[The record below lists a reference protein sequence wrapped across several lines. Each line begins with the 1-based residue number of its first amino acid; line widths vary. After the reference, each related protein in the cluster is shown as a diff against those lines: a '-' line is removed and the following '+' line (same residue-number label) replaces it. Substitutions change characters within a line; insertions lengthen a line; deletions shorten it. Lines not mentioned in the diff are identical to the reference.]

1 MNIEKLSLPE
11 LKALAAKVDAQIPV
25 ARARELDAARKE
37 IAALAEARGFT
48 LRDIR
53 EMQERL
59 APRRQRKASTQL
71 RDMKNGLVW
80 AGRGRMPKGFDR
92 SRAEAVA

>member
-37 IAALAEARGFT
+37 LTALAQARGFT
-48 LRDIR
+48 LRDLR
-53 EMQERL
+53 EMHE
-59 APRRQRKASTQL
+59 PRTQKRQRKASVQL
-71 RDMKNGLVW
+71 RDPKGLVW

-92 SRAEAVA
+92 SRAETIA